1 MATTTNY
8 GWTTPDDTAL
18 VKDGAAAIRTLGS
31 SVDTTTK
38 NLNPSTTLGDI
49 EYRSSTANTNTRL
62 GIGSTGQILTVA
74 AGVPSWATPA
84 TPSAG
89 LTLISHTT
97 FSGVASQSIN
107 DVFSATYL
115 NYKIIW
121 SIDTSA
127 ASVELSMRLRIS
139 GSDNT
144 STNYNWARGYSGQA
158 GAFSGT
164 GSGASANAT
173 EFNIA
178 ASSGTRTCQVV
189 QDICRPFATD
199 HTSFTNLGQYFDSVS
214 NFYGGFSHG
223 STSVTTSYTGFTFFP
238 GSGDMTGAVSVYG
251 YAK

>member
-1 MATTTNY
+1 M
-8 GWTTPDDTAL
+8 
-18 VKDGAAAIRTLGS
+18 
-31 SVDTTTK
+31 
-38 NLNPSTTLGDI
+38 PSTLP
-49 EYRSSTANTNTRL
+49 SSSIVANSATATGL
-62 GIGSTGQILTVA
+62 EWQAPAGGS
-74 AGVPSWATPA
+74 
-84 TPSAG
+84 G

-121 SIDTSA
+121 SIDTSV
-127 ASVELSMRLRIS
+127 ASVELQMRLRVS

-199 HTSFTNLGQYFDSVS
+199 YTSYTNLGQYFDSVS

-238 GSGDMTGAVSVYG
+238 GSGTMTGDVSVYG